1 MEAIRNSLI
10 MREMNKIIDGGPN
23 DVHFTFSAELYAGD
37 QKVNLHRVDFINIAG
52 DYGNNYQDEVTA
64 CFKIEPSVYMKVV
77 YPNRNNLEIHLRRT
91 PLAEEGQKIAGI
103 GVTLEKLRAYLINP
117 VNLTAHQN
125 IEVSDKG
132 LDMMGFMDLP
142 VQMTDPFANKVR
154 LHQCGINYRAKT
166 PAEALLASLTRA
178 IKENPVNGRAIPAK
192 IDMIDPDNTTKREHI
207 VVDHGKLM
215 STMPHYLQDKQGGI
229 YNAGIRMY
237 YRRGMFFIW
246 PKYYLGDK
254 VGQRKLL
261 TIFNVPANQFPGAER
276 TYRVTDYQVLII
288 STGESRE
295 TDVTMDLE
303 LNEGNGIRF
312 TDANAILDGMVVGE
326 GNRSIAR
333 RGFANSEFIDGETGR
348 AENFAPVSRNR
359 ITSNAFAEVSRLSA
373 RKGTIQ
379 QFVWQNA
386 DPYILDPGMGVKVIS
401 LKEGRLIEQ
410 MGSLAGGEYH
420 MGPKVNNFINNQL
433 TITGGL
439 SVFVAK
445 EFRVIG

>member
-1 MEAIRNSLI
+1 
-10 MREMNKIIDGGPN
+10 
-23 DVHFTFSAELYAGD
+23 
-37 QKVNLHRVDFINIAG
+37 
-52 DYGNNYQDEVTA
+52 
-64 CFKIEPSVYMKVV
+64 
-77 YPNRNNLEIHLRRT
+77 
-91 PLAEEGQKIAGI
+91 
-103 GVTLEKLRAYLINP
+103 
-117 VNLTAHQN
+117 
-125 IEVSDKG
+125 
-132 LDMMGFMDLP
+132 
-142 VQMTDPFANKVR
+142 
-154 LHQCGINYRAKT
+154 
-166 PAEALLASLTRA
+166 
-178 IKENPVNGRAIPAK
+178 
-192 IDMIDPDNTTKREHI
+192 
-207 VVDHGKLM
+207 
-215 STMPHYLQDKQGGI
+215 
-229 YNAGIRMY
+229 
-237 YRRGMFFIW
+237 
-246 PKYYLGDK
+246 
-254 VGQRKLL
+254 
-261 TIFNVPANQFPGAER
+261 
-276 TYRVTDYQVLII
+276 
-288 STGESRE
+288 
-295 TDVTMDLE
+295 
-303 LNEGNGIRF
+303 
-312 TDANAILDGMVVGE
+312 MVVGE